1 MSESTSCGALR
12 WRDGALVAIGLLLLA
27 APAHARRVAL
37 VIGNDSYEHVPTL
50 QNARADAKAIA
61 AALKGAGFEVTFKQD
76 LSQRAMKAA
85 LRDFKALVGGGDD
98 VVFYFSGHG
107 VQFGGSNYLVPI
119 DITAETEAQV
129 VDDAVPLQRILDD
142 LTEQKAR
149 FSLAIIDACRTNPFK
164 EAGRAIGGRGLA
176 VVTPAT
182 GQMIMYSA
190 GAGQAALDNLGPK
203 DTNPNGVFTRVLI
216 QELRKAGVAAGV
228 MLKDVQSDVVEL
240 ARSIGHEQVP
250 ALYDQS
256 LGKFYFRPGA
266 SGDSGSAAV
275 QPSAAVHVPTAA
287 ELDESYWQGIKGSAE
302 ASDFSGYIQ
311 SFPKGMHVAE
321 ARMMSGKL
329 TRAKAAPPATAGAT
343 PAAASPRLS
352 GARLAPGG
360 PYPGWGTSS
369 LVPGVVG
376 AGTVTVNADGTIDT
390 LATNG
395 DRTHATINVSN
406 PNNVQGT
413 SITQLG
419 NLGGLQRRY
428 PDGSTS
434 TQVTIQGHLADGKIT
449 GTYYDKFQTGQF
461 EWTVATGR

>member
-1 MSESTSCGALR
+1 MRWVNHGGALH
-12 WRDGALVAIGLLLLA
+12 WRDGALVALGLLLLA
-27 APAHARRVAL
+27 APAQARRVAL

-61 AALKGAGFEVTFKQD
+61 AALKGAGFEVTFRQD
-76 LSQRAMKAA
+76 LSQRAMKAT
-85 LRDFKALVGGGDD
+85 LRDFKALVSGGDD

-119 DITAETEAQV
+119 DIAAESEAQV

-176 VVTPAT
+176 AVAPAT

-190 GAGQAALDNLGPK
+190 GAGQAALDTLGPK

-216 QELRKAGVAAGV
+216 QELRKPGIAAGV
-228 MLKDVQSDVVEL
+228 MLKDVQGEVVEL
-240 ARSIGHEQVP
+240 ARSIGREQVP

-256 LGKFYFRPGA
+256 LNKFYFRQGAPG
-266 SGDSGSAAV
+266 DNGSAPA

-287 ELDESYWQGIKGSAE
+287 ELDESYWQGIKNSAE

-311 SFPKGMHVAE
+311 SFPKGLHVAE
-321 ARMMSGKL
+321 ARMMSSKL
-329 TRAKAAPPATAGAT
+329 ARAKAALPAPTAAT
-343 PAAASPRLS
+343 PAPAASRAS
-352 GARLAPGG
+352 AARLTPGG
-360 PYPGWGTSS
+360 PYSGWGTSS
-369 LVPGVVG
+369 LLPGVVG
-376 AGTVTVNADGTIDT
+376 TGTVTVNADGTVDT

-395 DRTHATINVSN
+395 DRTHATINVSD
-406 PNNVQGT
+406 PNNIQGT
-413 SITQLG
+413 SITHLG
-419 NLGGLQRRY
+419 SLGGMQRRY

-434 TQVTIQGHLADGKIT
+434 TKVTLQGRLADGKIS

-461 EWTVATGR
+461 EWTVVPGR